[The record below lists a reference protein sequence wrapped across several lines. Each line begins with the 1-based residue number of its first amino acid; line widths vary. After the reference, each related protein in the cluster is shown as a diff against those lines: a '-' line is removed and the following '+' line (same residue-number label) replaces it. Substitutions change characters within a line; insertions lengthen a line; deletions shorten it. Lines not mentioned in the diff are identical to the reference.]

1 MTDEPKEV
9 VAAATEPKKLTRTT
23 KDLVIVKANYNIQY
37 LRLLVYGDSGVGKTV
52 LMGTAADVV
61 EMSPMLMCDADLGLM
76 SIAKRNDIDVVS
88 VRKSRDIDDVNMY
101 LRANPGRYKTVVI
114 DSLTAV
120 YTLTIRERM
129 ESAGRSSNEDP
140 DVPGLRDWMNG
151 TFKMRLLLQKFKTA
165 PVNFLATALV
175 DEREEEGTNIR
186 EIRPGLSR
194 KLAREVGAE
203 FDIVGYMYTRVQ
215 GKAIQRFLQMAVFGN
230 KSGKSRGALPLVLQ
244 APTMGMIYKGAIQGI
259 EIPAE
264 PTTIEEELKE
274 S

>member
-1 MTDEPKEV
+1 MTDEPKETV
-9 VAAATEPKKLTRTT
+9 ATEPKKLTRQG

-52 LMGTAADVV
+52 LMGTAADVQ
-61 EMSPMLMCDADLGLM
+61 EMCPVLMCDVDLGLM

-88 VRKSRDIDDVNMY
+88 VRKSKDIDDVNLY

-114 DSLTAV
+114 DSLTVA
-120 YTLTIRERM
+120 YNLMIRERM
-129 ESAGRSSNEDP
+129 ASSDRSSNEDP

-175 DEREEEGTNIR
+175 DEREEEGTNLRVIQ
-186 EIRPGLSR
+186 PGLSR

-203 FDIVGYMYTRVQ
+203 FDIVGYMYARVQ
-215 GKAIQRFLQMAVFGN
+215 GKSIARYLQMAVFGN

-244 APTMGMIYKGAIQGI
+244 APTMTTIYKGAIQGL
-259 EIPAE
+259 EIPDE
-264 PTTIEEELKE
+264 PTTIEEEVKE